1 MVPHKACAT
10 SEMHTLVAV
19 QSKDSVPENAAPRAR
34 TGEPERE
41 GDVALFPPPGA
52 RAEAHEELPHRGRG
66 TAEGECDLSHDT
78 KAGRASTGRAGRP
91 SAPPV
96 LRGPASEPQAT
107 ATRLQSGQRGTD
119 GGHGAGQAWGR
130 PEFPSGSRGS
140 PGASRCP
147 PQATVHPLCDRR
159 ATDALS
165 ATAEAAASLPA
176 WPLTAGEAGGGRAS
190 LASPSRVTHTRR
202 PEPEAPGQR
211 HEPRDSLC
219 GRRVPKPASW

>member
-52 RAEAHEELPHRGRG
+52 RAEAHEEPPHRGRG

-78 KAGRASTGRAGRP
+78 KAGRASTGRVGRP

-96 LRGPASEPQAT
+96 LRGPRVSPKPQRPGCRAGSVGPTEATGLAERGGDRNSHLGAASHRA
-107 ATRLQSGQRGTD
+107 L
-119 GGHGAGQAWGR
+119 
-130 PEFPSGSRGS
+130 
-140 PGASRCP
+140 PGASRRRQHTHSVTGKP
-147 PQATVHPLCDRR
+147 PMRR
-159 ATDALS
+159 
-165 ATAEAAASLPA
+165 LPQ
-176 WPLTAGEAGGGRAS
+176 PKLPR
-190 LASPSRVTHTRR
+190 PYRR
-202 PEPEAPGQR
+202 GP
-211 HEPRDSLC
+211 
-219 GRRVPKPASW
+219 